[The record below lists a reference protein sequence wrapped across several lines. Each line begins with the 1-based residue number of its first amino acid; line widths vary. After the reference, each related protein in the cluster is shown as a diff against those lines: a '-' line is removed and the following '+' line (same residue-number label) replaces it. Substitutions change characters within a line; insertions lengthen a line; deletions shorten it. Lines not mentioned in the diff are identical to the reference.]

1 MIICYD
7 PAEGS
12 ICDFESIKRKTK
24 GLDINLETSDFTFEL
39 QLDDKHKFIF
49 SCFYESNAGSISVYR
64 NLESDLADLQQVF
77 TIFLNFGDK
86 KVKNLYLKRIWD
98 YIEERIFLKYG
109 KVLSDLNPPFVIIY
123 RHKEFFNLPEKI
135 SGEILE
141 MTLSLTSKIEEKLKK

>member
-7 PAEGS
+7 PAQGS
-12 ICDFESIKRKTK
+12 ICDFESLKRKIK
-24 GLDINLETSDFTFEL
+24 NVDINLKNSDFTFKT
-39 QLDDKHKFIF
+39 QLDDEHRFIF

-64 NLESDLADLQQVF
+64 NPDSADLQQIF
-77 TIFLNFGDK
+77 TVFLNFGDK

-98 YIEERIFLKYG
+98 YVEERIFLKYG
-109 KVLSDLNPPFVIIY
+109 KILSDLNPPFVIIY

-135 SGEILE
+135 SDEILE